1 MGWRAFGESEKMMP
15 ELKRVLMLGQ
25 WVELLVW
32 VKKGM
37 LQEKFEK
44 KGLEERQFEENPG
57 LGWQKP

>member
-1 MGWRAFGESEKMMP
+1 MMH

-44 KGLEERQFEENPG
+44 KGLEERQFEENPR
-57 LGWQKP
+57 LG

>member
-1 MGWRAFGESEKMMP
+1 MMH

-44 KGLEERQFEENPG
+44 MGLEERQFEENPR
-57 LGWQKP
+57 LGWQKPKDQLRPFQRL

>member
-1 MGWRAFGESEKMMP
+1 MMH

-44 KGLEERQFEENPG
+44 KGLEERQFEENPKW
-57 LGWQKP
+57 GWQKPKDQLRRFRRL

>member
-1 MGWRAFGESEKMMP
+1 MMMH

-44 KGLEERQFEENPG
+44 KGQEERQFEENPR
-57 LGWQKP
+57 LGWQKPKDQLRPFQRL

>member
-1 MGWRAFGESEKMMP
+1 MMH

-25 WVELLVW
+25 WVELMRQLLIW

-44 KGLEERQFEENPG
+44 KRLEERHFEENPR
-57 LGWQKP
+57 LGWQKPKDQLRRF